1 MNELKKF
8 LLENLQFI
16 AIILFLVLPVIL
28 NIMRSKRKRPPQKSR
43 PQRLE
48 PTGAERPGAED
59 ALEDKVRR
67 FFEDIVVTE
76 TKPKPRSTTP
86 VAEPQEQI
94 FPGARSEEASEFMSL
109 EDRMEGDVPR
119 ASLQAEVPAQA
130 VQPIPP
136 PVPPAQVLPPEVD
149 RPEEFPHM
157 QPEEITPQAAGYD
170 VRNLD
175 LRDLVAAG
183 VHIGSFHKLTRSE
196 LRRAIILK
204 EILDKPVSLR
214 N

>member
-28 NIMRSKRKRPPQKSR
+28 NIMRRKRKRPPQRSR
-43 PQRLE
+43 PARLE
-48 PTGAERPGAED
+48 PKGAERPGVED
-59 ALEDKVRR
+59 ALENKVRR
-67 FFEDIVVTE
+67 FFEDIVVAETE
-76 TKPKPRSTTP
+76 PRPQSPSP
-86 VAEPQEQI
+86 VSGPQEKI
-94 FPGARSEEASEFMSL
+94 FPGARSEDASEFLSL
-109 EDRMEGDVPR
+109 EDRMEGEVPR
-119 ASLQAEVPAQA
+119 AMLQAQAPAQM

-136 PVPPAQVLPPEVD
+136 PVPPAQVLPAELD

-157 QPEEITPQAAGYD
+157 QPEEITPQGAGYD
-170 VRNLD
+170 VKDLD

-183 VHIGSFHKLTRSE
+183 VHLGTFHQLTRSE

-214 N
+214 I